1 MSDIIKSLKIKDAN
15 VGKVLTVDDNG
26 RAIQSNVNISDVAQ
40 ISDVN
45 SASSTLDTK
54 INTLRTET
62 ETKTQSLDQDISGL
76 NTRVTNLETQ
86 VEAIGNAIVSI
97 NGEQV

>member
-40 ISDVN
+40 MSDVN

-62 ETKTQSLDQDISGL
+62 ETKTQSLDQDISSL

-86 VEAIGNAIVSI
+86 VEAIGNAIVAI